1 MIVRVVRLVL
11 GGLLLAWLAYWWLG
25 ERNLRKGNGG
35 ERGDGL
41 AGPIRSSVLI
51 HAPVER
57 VWREISDVPSQ
68 PRWMRDLRSVK
79 VETPGPIRVGS
90 RLDGIVSLYGI
101 SVPDPI
107 EISVWAPPLLY
118 GVRHVGMW
126 KGEGLIRLSL
136 DGEGT
141 RVEERVV
148 YRLPFGPLGRLA
160 HTLLVGHQ
168 LGRLWAHRR
177 ERIGK
182 LLGPMIQGVKKR
194 GWTMHQ
200 AEVNGQPGC
209 VWVDT
214 EGDPQFVVSLDIA
227 EDKVQTIRSVANPEK
242 LRHIPRVAR

>member
-11 GGLLLAWLAYWWLG
+11 GGLLLAWLADWWLG

-107 EISVWAPPLLY
+107 EISVWEPPLLY

-141 RVEERVV
+141 RVEWTD
-148 YRLPFGPLGRLA
+148 RLVAPMLPHLADVIQRFVFGPIFQADLEQLK
-160 HTLLVGHQ
+160 TLVEGTPTESASAE
-168 LGRLWAHRR
+168 GVSAEGAPGGGIPPDDASAEGAVPEGAGPEGARP
-177 ERIGK
+177 EDGK
-182 LLGPMIQGVKKR
+182 ADEAEIAG
-194 GWTMHQ
+194 Q
-200 AEVNGQPGC
+200 ATQAP
-209 VWVDT
+209 DAAAA
-214 EGDPQFVVSLDIA
+214 D
-227 EDKVQTIRSVANPEK
+227 
-242 LRHIPRVAR
+242 